1 MPSSLRWIALLTA
14 GLSAAL
20 ALSYALGWLRPAAPR
35 ATDPM
40 AQSVYVW
47 QRAWNDRVVDAV
59 AARAPSFDGGAVL
72 LAAEVAFEK
81 EGMREMEVALDH
93 AAIARLGQPVGLAL
107 RIGAC
112 PSKRLGERDT
122 IDALSRLAVRVIADA
137 RNAGWN
143 PSELQIDFDSAT
155 SRLDSY
161 RRWIEEIRSAVAPVP
176 VTITVLPTWMSSGSF
191 GPLVQ
196 ATAGFVLQ
204 VHSVDK
210 AAVEGDEPSLC
221 DTASA
226 IRWTERAAR
235 FGVPFLV
242 ALPTYGYLAA
252 FDEKGELAALIAE
265 QAAPEHL
272 RATTVREVRSDAAA
286 MADLVAHWRRSRPQP
301 MGGIIW
307 YRLPVEGDV
316 LNWPWPTLARVMRGE
331 RAAPALSL
339 QGEVSTDGLVE
350 IVATNSG
357 DADAEL
363 PAAIEVRW
371 RGPARL
377 VTADALGG
385 LRWSRDGTGGA
396 RFTPAEDAAPPRVR
410 PGERRRLGWLRLTA
424 GTEVEVG
431 VPAEDAALV
440 ARGAARG

>member
-1 MPSSLRWIALLTA
+1 MR
-14 GLSAAL
+14 GRLSKIVVIVIAAL
-20 ALSYALGWLRPAAPR
+20 AAIAVWSSWPAPR
-35 ATDPM
+35 ATVPM
-40 AQSVYVW
+40 AQSAYVW
-47 QRAWNDRVVDAV
+47 QRAWSDRVVDAV
-59 AARAPSFDGGAVL
+59 SARVPSFDGGAVL

-93 AAIARLGQPVGLAL
+93 GAIARLGQPVGLAL
-107 RIGAC
+107 RIGPC

-176 VTITVLPTWMSSGSF
+176 VTITVLPTWMSSRSF

-204 VHSVDK
+204 VHSVEK
-210 AAVEGDEPSLC
+210 AEIEGDEPSLC

-226 IRWTERAAR
+226 IRWTERAAH

-252 FDEKGELAALIAE
+252 FDEKGALVALIAE

-272 RATTVREVRSDAAA
+272 RAATVREVRSDADA
-286 MADLVAHWRRSRPQP
+286 MAELVAHWRRSRPQP
-301 MGGIIW
+301 MRGIIW
-307 YRLPVEGDV
+307 YRLPVEGDS
-316 LNWPWPTLARVMRGE
+316 LNWPWRTLVRVMQGE
-331 RAAPALSL
+331 RAAPALSV
-339 QGEVSTDGLVE
+339 QGEVSSDGLVE
-350 IVATNSG
+350 IVATNTG
-357 DADAEL
+357 DADAQL
-363 PAAIEVRW
+363 PAAIAVRW
-371 RGPARL
+371 RGSARL
-377 VTADALGG
+377 VAGDALGG
-385 LRWSRDGTGGA
+385 LLWSRDGTGGA
-396 RFTPAEDAAPPRVR
+396 RFTRADDAAPPRVR
-410 PGERRRLGWLRLTA
+410 PGERRMLGWLRLSA

-431 VPAEDAALV
+431 EPAEDAALV
-440 ARGAARG
+440 AQGGSRG